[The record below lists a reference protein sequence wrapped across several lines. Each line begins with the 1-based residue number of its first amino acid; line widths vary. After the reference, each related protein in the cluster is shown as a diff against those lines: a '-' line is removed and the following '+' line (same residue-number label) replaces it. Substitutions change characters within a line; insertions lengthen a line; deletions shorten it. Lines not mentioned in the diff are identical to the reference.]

1 MAAKVTTGTTVPEG
15 VGPGKVF
22 PPLDPGTFASQLFW
36 LALSFGLLYVV
47 LKRFALPKVGAAI
60 EERRRHIERDLE
72 TAEKIKAQTQLALS
86 RYELALTEAR
96 AKASA
101 IAKDLRDK
109 LAAEAEAERAKHDAL
124 ISRKLAEAEQRIA
137 QSKARAVASVHE
149 IAADTAGAIVARL
162 IGTEVSKDELQRV
175 LMQRAAERK

>member
-1 MAAKVTTGTTVPEG
+1 MATKVTTGTAIPEG

-22 PPLDPGTFASQLFW
+22 PPLDTATFVPQLVW
-36 LALSFGLLYVV
+36 LALTFGLLYLILKRVV
-47 LKRFALPKVGAAI
+47 LPRVGAAI
-60 EERRRHIERDLE
+60 DERRQHIERDLE
-72 TAEKIKAQTQLALS
+72 TAEKINAQTQLALS
-86 RYELALTEAR
+86 RYELVLTEAR

-109 LAAEAEAERAKHDAL
+109 TAAEAEVERAKRDGL
-124 ISRKLAEAEQRIA
+124 ISQKLAEAEQRIA

-162 IGTEVSKDELQRV
+162 IGTEVSKDELRRV
-175 LMQRAAERK
+175 LMQRIAE